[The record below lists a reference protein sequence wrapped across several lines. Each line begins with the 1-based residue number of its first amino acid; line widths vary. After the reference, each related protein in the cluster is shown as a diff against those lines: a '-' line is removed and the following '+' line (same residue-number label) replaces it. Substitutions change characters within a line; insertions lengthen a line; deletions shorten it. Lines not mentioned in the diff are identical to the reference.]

1 MIITNKIENQEEIRN
16 LIFDVDGTITRWKN
30 VELFL
35 RKALEKL
42 NIAFR
47 QESLIGLYKAME
59 MRELHTMTTS
69 ESDEDTYGYFL
80 ELYIEDLK
88 KYNVSGTKLKDV
100 MFEMEASETFISPEV
115 PEELKLLSKEYEMYC
130 YTNWFR
136 NQTLKK
142 LERYNLKDYFKKIY
156 SSEDTY
162 IKFSKVGFMCLS
174 NKHNLLPEKTVCIG
188 DSKNDI
194 LPSHKS
200 GFKTIYLDYGITQET
215 EKSEK
220 QIKLIETA
228 DSTVT
233 EFSDIR
239 KVLSKTL
246 YR

>member
-1 MIITNKIENQEEIRN
+1 MIITNKIENQEKIKN
-16 LIFDVDGTITRWKN
+16 LIFDIDGTITRWKN

-59 MRELHTMTTS
+59 MRELYAMTTS

-80 ELYIEDLK
+80 ELYIEDLRK
-88 KYNVSGTKLKDV
+88 HNVSGAKLKDV

-115 PEELKLLSKEYEMYC
+115 SEELKLLSKEYEMYC

-136 NQTLKK
+136 NQAIKK

-162 IKFSKVGFMCLS
+162 VKSSRVNFMYLAY
-174 NKHNLLPEKTVCIG
+174 KHNLLQAETVCIG

-194 LPSHKS
+194 IPSHKF
-200 GFKTIYLDYGITQET
+200 GLKTIYLDYGITPNT
-215 EKSEK
+215 VRSEK
-220 QIKLIETA
+220 QVRLIETA

-239 KVLSKTL
+239 KVLSKT